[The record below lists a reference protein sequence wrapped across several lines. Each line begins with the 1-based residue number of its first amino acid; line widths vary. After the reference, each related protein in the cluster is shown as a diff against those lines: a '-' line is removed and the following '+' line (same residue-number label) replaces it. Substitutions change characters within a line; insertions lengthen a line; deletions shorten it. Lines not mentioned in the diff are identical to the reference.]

1 MPQEPTQA
9 LAEFAVGLR
18 HDDLPG
24 KVREHCKLL
33 LLDAL
38 ACALAG
44 HQGEETHQVEALAS
58 ALAQSDEASIIGGGR
73 LSLAGATLFNG
84 YLITA
89 VTMCDVHR
97 STMTHITPEVI
108 PPALLIAER
117 DGLSGA
123 DLLAAIAA
131 GSEVM
136 TRIGIS
142 LDPAA
147 FRAKGWH
154 GPGVL
159 GPFGAAAAVGRLLR
173 FDRDCLA
180 RAFGLAGSQA
190 AGTFAAWGTPT
201 VKFHQC
207 RGGLSGL
214 LAALLAEQGFVAT
227 KEFLTAKDGGLYN
240 SYADGGK
247 AELATAELGR
257 RFELEQ
263 IALRLWPSASLLQG
277 MNTALFDLIGQ
288 KPPAPARARKLTVSL
303 SKRAFDM
310 HGGLAHYNGKFEALI
325 SAHYTAAAIL
335 HDRTLT
341 LAQFEPSRYNDPA
354 LRRAAAEQVEV
365 RLDPALKGVEA
376 KVEIETADGSRL
388 AAHCVHPRGAFENP
402 LSRGDVEDKLRIYAK
417 GLLADAAVEE
427 VIGMIATLEDLPS
440 VCSLMELLR
449 APPRRVSR
457 REAGSAR

>member
-1 MPQEPTQA
+1 RTTRGAGGRVETRREPTRA
-9 LAEFAVGLR
+9 PAGFRVGVR
-18 HDDLPG
+18 HDVRPA

-44 HQGEETHQVEALAS
+44 HQGEETHQVEALAA
-58 ALAQSDEASIIGGGR
+58 ALAQSQEASVIGGER
-73 LSLAGATLFNG
+73 LSLAGAALLNG
-84 YLITA
+84 YLINA

-97 STMTHITPEVI
+97 STETHIQPEVI

-123 DLLAAIAA
+123 DVLAAIAA

-142 LDPAA
+142 LDPAV

-173 FDRDCLA
+173 FDSEGLA

-207 RGGLSGL
+207 RGALSGL
-214 LAALLAEQGFVAT
+214 LAALLAQQGFVAT
-227 KEFLTAKDGGLYN
+227 KEFLSAPDGGLYR
-240 SYADGGK
+240 SYVDGGK
-247 AELATAELGR
+247 PELVTAELGQ

-263 IALRLWPSASLLQG
+263 I
-277 MNTALFDLIGQ
+277 
-288 KPPAPARARKLTVSL
+288 
-303 SKRAFDM
+303 
-310 HGGLAHYNGKFEALI
+310 
-325 SAHYTAAAIL
+325 
-335 HDRTLT
+335 
-341 LAQFEPSRYNDPA
+341 
-354 LRRAAAEQVEV
+354 
-365 RLDPALKGVEA
+365 
-376 KVEIETADGSRL
+376 
-388 AAHCVHPRGAFENP
+388 
-402 LSRGDVEDKLRIYAK
+402 
-417 GLLADAAVEE
+417 
-427 VIGMIATLEDLPS
+427 
-440 VCSLMELLR
+440 
-449 APPRRVSR
+449 
-457 REAGSAR
+457 